1 MTPGTRPDTRLAWA
15 AVLLTVGAG
24 VTPSATVGI
33 AFHFRNHM
41 PTAAHQPAM
50 HDPVLVPIS
59 HRTLPPPRT
68 RLKRMYAE
76 LALGN
81 VAMKDLIAKEL

>member
-1 MTPGTRPDTRLAWA
+1 
-15 AVLLTVGAG
+15 
-24 VTPSATVGI
+24 
-33 AFHFRNHM
+33 M